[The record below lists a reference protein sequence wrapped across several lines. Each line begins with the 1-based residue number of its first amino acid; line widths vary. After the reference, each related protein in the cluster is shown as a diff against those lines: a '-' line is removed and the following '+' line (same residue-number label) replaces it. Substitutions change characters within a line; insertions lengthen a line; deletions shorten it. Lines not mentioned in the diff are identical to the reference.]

1 MANDINEEIK
11 VFVDNSFE
19 ELNEMLSVWYHKLM
33 EEDSVI
39 MAIARKAPRL
49 LEWCKRNFP
58 ETANDKSVIISEIA
72 LPFISKEELGE
83 KCLVVDEAIYHGTTF
98 EKVLKTVQAFV
109 EETNIKVSGV
119 PVVVTQDALDA
130 PNITCALEKGWSLI
144 DGTNCNFFI
153 DSIISKFFEL
163 GKPYDIEYPLFYID
177 IPKEKEYEYIKIDS
191 IIDSVMK
198 RMSVLVGHQVD
209 GHLFYR
215 TQNFRREDSK
225 IFSAF
230 TFCTDYVYEDQVGI
244 LKPDFSKFRIFHT
257 DKRICIASMSP
268 YTIRE
273 DCLAADSK
281 LFSGDYAR
289 IWKLVRGRIKDTA
302 DVNLKRQTEKSLV
315 VIANYLLSVNHF
327 SHFRKQFVDL
337 FSEELGYEVNVT
349 MDEADLRLLLG
360 TSLAFELKQ
369 ILPNMPVME
378 EPSASNSA
386 DNVLPALIPI
396 GYDKDYFVQLS
407 LDNMF
412 DKNSISSIVSNMMS
426 DLHWMVEIPSR
437 KRSRDFYRRL
447 EFGESMHFIKKMCKE
462 LLPEL
467 DNCCLIHQNVDMRID
482 RGSMVPDYVCVDDA
496 FDKYWRRMFRSGE
509 NEDLYKDQF
518 LRIGRY
524 MLSLY
529 FNKLNTNVISNVEL
543 TLLFGLLAQYE
554 QIFPIKSNVEQ
565 INQIY
570 AVKTAI
576 ENECGE
582 YRIYLNPDDTN
593 KQELLDKLKSYHILK
608 EVAFDS
614 YELAESSN
622 SRLLAGN
629 LPVSKEVQ
637 RQMQRIVDFVVYAH
651 NNEQEDTLSE
661 FQNYVCTS
669 INNLTKCLETWMK
682 KVILFINGG
691 NADGFEDL
699 ESLYVNIYMGVP
711 EPQLELHINTFAS
724 SSVGTWLKNKIEST
738 EIKENAIDAIH
749 KLSVSFYLVNLWNK
763 VDNNEVSQYYDPEV
777 YDSFESLG
785 LNEEPIGHIVSE
797 CGSSLETG
805 KIVEDKK
812 ILQNE
817 ICNCLEHLI

>member
-1 MANDINEEIK
+1 MANDIKEDIK
-11 VFVDNSFE
+11 VFVDNSFDK
-19 ELNEMLSVWYHKLM
+19 LNEMLSVWYSKLM
-33 EEDSVI
+33 EENSVI
-39 MAIARKAPRL
+39 LAIARKAPRL
-49 LEWCKRNFP
+49 LEWCKINFP
-58 ETANDKSVIISEIA
+58 ETENDKNVIISEIA
-72 LPFISKEELGE
+72 LPFISKEDLGE
-83 KCLVVDEAIYHGTTF
+83 KCRVVDEAIYHGTTF

-109 EETNIKVSGV
+109 GKSKVKVSGL

-130 PNITCALEKGWSLI
+130 PNITDTIERGWSLI
-144 DGTNCNFFI
+144 DSTNCNFFI

-177 IPKEKEYEYIKIDS
+177 LPVEKEYEYKEIDS
-191 IIDSVMK
+191 IIE
-198 RMSVLVGHQVD
+198 SVLRKTTLFAGAQVD
-209 GHLFYR
+209 GHLFYK
-215 TQNFRREDSK
+215 TKNFRREDSEV
-225 IFSAF
+225 FSAF
-230 TFCTDYVYEDQVGI
+230 TYCTDYFYVEQVGI

-273 DCLAADSK
+273 DCLTAESK
-281 LFSGDYAR
+281 LFSGDYAG
-289 IWKLVRGRIKDTA
+289 IWKLIRGRVKDST
-302 DVNLKRQTEKSLV
+302 DVNLRRQTGKSLV

-327 SHFRKQFVDL
+327 SHFRKQFIDL
-337 FSEELGYEVNVT
+337 FSEELGYEVSVT

-360 TSLAFELKQ
+360 ASLAFELRK
-369 ILPNMPVME
+369 ILPNMSVME

-386 DNVLPALIPI
+386 DNALPALIPI

-412 DKNSISSIVSNMMS
+412 DKNNISSIVSNMMS

-437 KRSRDFYRRL
+437 KRSRDFYSRL
-447 EFGESMHFIKKMCKE
+447 EFGESMHFVKKMCNE
-462 LLPEL
+462 LLPES
-467 DNCCLIHQNVDMRID
+467 DNSYLIHQNVDMRID

-509 NEDLYKDQF
+509 NEDLCKDQY

-524 MLSLY
+524 VLLLY

-554 QIFPIKSNVEQ
+554 QIFPIRNNVEQ
-565 INQIY
+565 INPIY
-570 AVKTAI
+570 AVRTVI
-576 ENECGE
+576 ENEGGE
-582 YRIYLNPDDTN
+582 YKIYLNSDDAN
-593 KQELLDKLKSYHILK
+593 KQELLDKLQSYHFLK
-608 EVAFDS
+608 EVAFGS
-614 YELAESSN
+614 YELAELSN
-622 SRLLAGN
+622 SRLFAGN

-661 FQNYVCTS
+661 FQNYACTS
-669 INNLTKCLETWMK
+669 ISNLTKCLKTWMK
-682 KVILFINGG
+682 KLIFFVNGG
-691 NADGFEDL
+691 SADSFEDL
-699 ESLYVNIYMGVP
+699 ESLYVNIYMAVP

-797 CGSSLETG
+797 CGRSLETG
-805 KIVEDKK
+805 KIVEGKK
-812 ILQNE
+812 ILQKE